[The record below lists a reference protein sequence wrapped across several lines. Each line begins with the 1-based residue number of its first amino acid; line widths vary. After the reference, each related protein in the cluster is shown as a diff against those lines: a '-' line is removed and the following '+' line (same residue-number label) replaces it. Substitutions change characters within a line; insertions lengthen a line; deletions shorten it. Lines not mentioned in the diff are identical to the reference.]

1 MLATY
6 TVINTLMLTLGYLK
20 RPVGACE
27 KQKRGLNS
35 VIFRDHGEDV
45 KGGRVCEDADKRQ
58 QH

>member
-1 MLATY
+1 MLAIC
-6 TVINTLMLTLGYLK
+6 TVVDTLILTLGYLK

-35 VIFRDHGEDV
+35 LIFHDHGEDV
-45 KGGRVCEDADKRQ
+45 RGGRVCEDADKRQ